1 MKGFLTVLKKEL
13 TRFFKDRK
21 LIFTMIFP
29 GILIYILYSVIG
41 GAMGSIVDSTGE
53 QVFSILTVNRS
64 VEIEKLAEKEF
75 AYGDVEVEFVLSEL
89 DETESKDLVKNG
101 LFDALIVFP
110 ENFDELVS
118 TENETVPHVSV
129 FYNSNETTSAVAYE
143 LIIALL
149 DEFETKLV
157 NRFDVNTSFNKYD
170 LADASDIMGQVYSMI
185 VPMLLMMF
193 AVTGAVSVT
202 PESVAGEKERG
213 TIATILVTP
222 VKRWQIALGKIC
234 SLSVESMIA
243 MLSSFFGTMFSLPN
257 LMGAVGDMVEIE
269 TNIFVIFDA
278 SKIIALLFVLMTYI
292 PLIVGIL
299 SILSTLSKSV
309 KEATSI
315 SSVLMLIVFMLLGLS
330 SMIGFGTPLWMA
342 FVPFLNVAVAIS
354 GVLTASVSTL
364 FLILAIVANVV
375 YTGLIVA
382 LLAKLFGS
390 EKIML

>member
-315 SSVLMLIVFMLLGLS
+315 SSVVMIVSMLLGLS

>member
-64 VEIEKLAEKEF
+64 VEIEELAEKEF

-315 SSVLMLIVFMLLGLS
+315 SSVVMIVSMLLGLS